1 MVLHPSSPPL
11 SPRLIGCTPNE
22 VRERY
27 GEPMIVQDHRKE
39 VPDLKEF
46 YWMYQRGWLGQS
58 RIKFEDDAAVS
69 VGHCP
74 GHDYAASHKDV

>member
-1 MVLHPSSPPL
+1 
-11 SPRLIGCTPNE
+11 
-22 VRERY
+22 
-27 GEPMIVQDHRKE
+27 MIVQDHRKE